1 VSVARFSSV
10 VIDVDS
16 TLCAIEGIDWLATR
30 RGPTVATAITTLTDR
45 AMNGEVPLES
55 LYGER
60 LAIVK
65 PTVADIEEL
74 SRAYIDALAPG
85 ARDSIFRLRDA
96 AVSLTLVSGGVRQAI
111 RPLARQLGFSDGS
124 LHAVSLSF
132 DDAGG
137 WMGYDERS
145 PMTTQLG
152 KRTLVA
158 TLGLPRPTLAIGDG
172 ATDAAM
178 RDAVDAFAAFT
189 GFVRRENVVQLADY
203 VITSFSELTDL
214 VLS

>member
-1 VSVARFSSV
+1 M
-10 VIDVDS
+10 
-16 TLCAIEGIDWLATR
+16 EGIDWLATK
-30 RGPTVATAITTLTDR
+30 RGPAVAAAIERLTER
-45 AMNGEVPLES
+45 AMNGEVPLEAV
-55 LYGER
+55 YRER

-65 PTVADIEEL
+65 PTLADVEEL

-85 ARDSIFRLRDA
+85 ARDSIFQMRDA
-96 AVSLTLVSGGVRQAI
+96 GVTLTMVSGGIRQAI
-111 RPLARQLGFSDGS
+111 RPLARELGFSDGS

-137 WMGYDERS
+137 WSGYDERS

-152 KRTLVA
+152 KRTLVTKLA
-158 TLGLPRPTLAIGDG
+158 LPRPSLAVGDG

-178 RDAVDAFAAFT
+178 RAAVDAFAAYV
-189 GFVRRENVVQLADY
+189 GFIRRERVVEDADH
-203 VITSFSELTDL
+203 VITSFGELTDL

>member
-1 VSVARFSSV
+1 MSVARFSSV
-10 VIDVDS
+10 VVDVDS
-16 TLCAIEGIDWLATR
+16 TLCGIEGIDWLATK
-30 RGPTVATAITTLTDR
+30 RGPAVAAAIESLTER
-45 AMNGEVPLES
+45 AMNGEVPLEAV
-55 LYGER
+55 YGER

-65 PTVADIEEL
+65 PTLADVEEL

-85 ARDSIFRLRDA
+85 ARDSIFQMRDA
-96 AVSLTLVSGGVRQAI
+96 GVTLTMVSGGIRQAI
-111 RPLARQLGFSDGS
+111 RPLARELGFSDGS

-137 WMGYDERS
+137 WSGYDERS

-152 KRTLVA
+152 KRTLVTKLA
-158 TLGLPRPTLAIGDG
+158 LPRPTLAVGDG

-178 RDAVDAFAAFT
+178 RAAVDAFAAYV
-189 GFVRRENVVQLADY
+189 GFIRRERVVEDADR
-203 VITSFSELTDL
+203 VIASFSELTDL